1 MAVPLTILES
11 PFRDVTGPVLEHVRS
26 MRRESPRDIV
36 SVFIPEYVVSH
47 WWQTLLHNQSALRLK
62 ARLLLEP
69 GVISVSVPV
78 QLDPADSPAAPDDG
92 RAEMLAPE
100 RRAGTLAR

>member
-1 MAVPLTILES
+1 
-11 PFRDVTGPVLEHVRS
+11 
-26 MRRESPRDIV
+26 
-36 SVFIPEYVVSH
+36 VFIPEYVVTH

-78 QLDPADSPAAPDDG
+78 LLEPGPGPSTTADDE
-92 RAEMLAPE
+92 RADMLAPE